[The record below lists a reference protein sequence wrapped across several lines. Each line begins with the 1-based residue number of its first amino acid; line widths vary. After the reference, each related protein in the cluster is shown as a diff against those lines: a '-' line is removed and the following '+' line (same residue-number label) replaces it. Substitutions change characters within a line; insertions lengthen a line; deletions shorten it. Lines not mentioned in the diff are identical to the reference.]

1 MNYTKVDSVSLETNQ
16 NQDTFIQMLGDE
28 HLARI
33 AQFNSNNDELN
44 DFLRKDALSYQKLH
58 IGTTYLLLRKSDSK
72 PLAYITLSMSA
83 LKLPEKKEE
92 FTLAGRRLG
101 EYPKDFPNQL
111 PALLLGKLAT
121 DQSEEGKGAASQLL
135 DFAVYLALAQRESI
149 GCAFLVAHAYAT
161 PKVVG
166 WYERK
171 RFMRIVRDIE
181 GRETVPL
188 YLELGV

>member
-1 MNYTKVDSVSLETNQ
+1 MWVDSVSLEPHQ
-16 NQDTFIQMLGDE
+16 NQETFIQMLGEE
-28 HLARI
+28 HLTRI

-58 IGTTYLLLRKSDSK
+58 LGTTYLLLRKSDSK

-92 FTLAGRRLG
+92 FILAGKRLG

-121 DQSEEGKGAASQLL
+121 DKREEGKGAAGRLL
-135 DFAVYLALAQRESI
+135 DFAVHTALEQRKSI
-149 GCAFLVAHAYAT
+149 GCAFLVAQAYARPT
-161 PKVVG
+161 VVG

-171 RFMRIVRDIE
+171 LFRRIIQKIE